1 MAINQKQVLSLQ
13 QKLSP
18 QQIQMIKLLE
28 LPAVQL
34 EQRIKQEIEDNI
46 VLEEEERSAE
56 DEEQPPQ
63 QISFDEYLREDDTP
77 SYKSRINNFS
87 KDDKQRPVFLTEGR
101 SLQEYLIEQLGFRN
115 LSEREMKLA
124 VYLVGSIDED
134 GYLRRDLESVAD
146 DIAFT
151 MGLETTAEELERLLG
166 IIHELEPAGIGA
178 RDLRECLLLQMAQMP
193 VNTRPRRLA
202 RKILT
207 SYFDEF
213 VKKHYEKLM
222 ARLQISEDDFRDAIA
237 EIRHLSPKPGNLY
250 AEGGTDT
257 TPYIIPDFILDYQ
270 DGRFNLSLNSYNV
283 PEVRVNRRYMEMIRE
298 MVGSDGRVREKDK
311 EAIQFVK
318 NKIDSAKWFISAIK
332 QRHDTLMRT
341 MQTILDYQQEYFK
354 DGDKSKL
361 RPMILKDIADRTGL
375 DVSTISRVVNSK
387 YVQTQFGII
396 LLKSLFSEAMQ
407 TDSGEEVS
415 SYEIKNILQ
424 QCIDEEDKRRPL
436 TDETLMDI
444 LNSKGY
450 RIARRTVA
458 KYREML
464 GIPVARLRK
473 QI

>member
-28 LPAVQL
+28 LPTVQL

-46 VLEEEERSAE
+46 VLEEEERPAE
-56 DEEQPPQ
+56 DEQAPQ
-63 QISFDEYLREDDTP
+63 QISVEEYLREDDTP
-77 SYKSRINNFS
+77 AYKSRINNYS
-87 KDDKQRPVFLTEGR
+87 KDDKPRPVYLTGGR
-101 SLQEYLIEQLGFRN
+101 SLQEYLVEQLGYRN
-115 LSEREMKLA
+115 LSEREMRLTA
-124 VYLVGSIDED
+124 FLIGSIDDD

-146 DIAFT
+146 DIAFSV
-151 MGLETTAEELERLLG
+151 GIETTAEELERLLNV
-166 IIHELEPAGIGA
+166 IHELEPAGVGA
-178 RDLRECLLLQMAQMP
+178 RNLRECLLLQMEQMP
-193 VNTRPRRLA
+193 VRTRARRLA
-202 RKILT
+202 RRILT
-207 SYFDEF
+207 NYFDEF

-222 ARLQISEDDFRDAIA
+222 TRLQVSEEDFREAIG
-237 EIRHLSPKPGNLY
+237 EIKRLSPKPGNLY
-250 AEGGTDT
+250 TEGGTDT
-257 TPYIIPDFILDYQ
+257 TPYIIPDFILDYH
-270 DGRFNLSLNSYNV
+270 DGQFDLSLNSYNV
-283 PEVRVNRRYMEMIRE
+283 PEVRVNRRYTEMIRE
-298 MVGSDGRVREKDK
+298 MVAPDGTVREKDR

-318 NKIDSAKWFISAIK
+318 NKIDSAKWFISAIR

-341 MQTILDYQQEYFK
+341 MQTILDYQREYFR

-407 TDSGEEVS
+407 TESGEEVS

-424 QCIDEEDKRRPL
+424 ECIDEEDKRKPL

-444 LNSKGY
+444 LNAKGY

>member
-56 DEEQPPQ
+56 EQPPQ

-87 KDDKQRPVFLTEGR
+87 KDDKQRPVYLTEGR
-101 SLQEYLIEQLGFRN
+101 SLQEYLVEQLGYRN
-115 LSEREMKLA
+115 LPERDLRLA
-124 VYLVGSIDED
+124 VYLIGSIDED

-257 TPYIIPDFILDYQ
+257 TPYIIPDFILD
-270 DGRFNLSLNSYNV
+270 SLNSYNV

>member
-28 LPAVQL
+28 LPTVQL

-46 VLEEEERSAE
+46 VLEEEDRAAE
-56 DEEQPPQ
+56 DEEQPQ
-63 QISFDEYLREDDTP
+63 QISVDEYLREDDTP
-77 SYKSRINNFS
+77 SYKSRINNYS

-151 MGLETTAEELERLLG
+151 VGIETSAEELEKLLG

-178 RDLRECLLLQMAQMP
+178 RNLQECLLLQMAQIP
-193 VNTRPRRLA
+193 VNSRPRRLA

-207 SYFDEF
+207 AYFDEF
-213 VKKHYEKLM
+213 VKEHYEKLM
-222 ARLQISEDDFRDAIA
+222 SRLQVSEDDFREAIA

-270 DGRFNLSLNSYNV
+270 DGHFQLSLNSYNV
-283 PEVRVNRRYMEMIRE
+283 PEVRVNRRYMDMIRE
-298 MVGSDGRVREKDK
+298 MVGADGLVSEKDK

-424 QCIDEEDKRRPL
+424 ECIDDEDKRHPL

-444 LNSKGY
+444 LNGKGY

>member
-1 MAINQKQVLSLQ
+1 MAINQKQILSLQ

-34 EQRIKQEIEDNI
+34 EQRIKQEIEENI
-46 VLEEEERSAE
+46 ALEEEERPAEE
-56 DEEQPPQ
+56 DEQPQ
-63 QISFDEYLREDDTP
+63 QISVDEYLREDDTP
-77 SYKSRINNFS
+77 SYKSRINNYS
-87 KDDKQRPVFLTEGR
+87 KDDKQRPVYLTEGR
-101 SLQEYLIEQLGFRN
+101 SLQEYLVEQLSYRN
-115 LSEREMKLA
+115 LSERDMKLA
-124 VYLVGSIDED
+124 VYLIGSIDED
-134 GYLRRDLESVAD
+134 GYLRRDLESISD

-151 MGLETTAEELERLLG
+151 VGIETSVGELERLLD

-178 RDLRECLLLQMAQMP
+178 RDLRECLLLQMNQMQ
-193 VNTRPRRLA
+193 VNTRARRLA

-213 VKKHYEKLM
+213 VKKHYEKLI
-222 ARLQISEDDFRDAIA
+222 ARLQVSEEEFRDAIA
-237 EIRHLSPKPGNLY
+237 EIRRLSPKPGNLY

-257 TPYIIPDFILDYQ
+257 TPYIVPDFILDYQ
-270 DGRFNLSLNSYNV
+270 DGHFQLSLNSYNV
-283 PEVRVNRRYMEMIRE
+283 PEVKINRRYVDMIRD
-298 MVGSDGRVREKDK
+298 MVGSDGRVKEKDR

-318 NKIDSAKWFISAIK
+318 SKIDSAKWFISAIK

-354 DGDKSKL
+354 DGDRSKL

-424 QCIDEEDKRRPL
+424 QCIDEEDKRKPL

-444 LNSKGY
+444 LNTKGY
-450 RIARRTVA
+450 HIARRTVA

>member
-28 LPAVQL
+28 LPTVQL

-46 VLEEEERSAE
+46 VLEEEEHASE
-56 DEEQPPQ
+56 EEEQPQ
-63 QISFDEYLREDDTP
+63 QISVDEYLREDDTP
-77 SYKSRINNFS
+77 SYKSRINNYS

-101 SLQEYLIEQLGFRN
+101 SLPEYLLEQLGFRN
-115 LSEREMKLA
+115 LSERDMRLA
-124 VYLVGSIDED
+124 AYLVGSIDED

-151 MGLETTAEELERLLG
+151 LGIETSAEELERLLG
-166 IIHELEPAGIGA
+166 VLHELEPAGIGS
-178 RDLRECLLLQMAQMP
+178 RNLRECLLLQMAQIP
-193 VNTRPRRLA
+193 INSRPRRLA

-207 SYFDEF
+207 NYFEEF

-222 ARLQISEDDFRDAIA
+222 SRLQVSEEDFREAIA
-237 EIRHLSPKPGNLY
+237 EIRRLSPKPGNLY

-270 DGRFNLSLNSYNV
+270 DGRFQLSLNSYNV
-283 PEVRVNRRYMEMIRE
+283 PEVRVNRRYMDMIRE
-298 MVGSDGRVREKDK
+298 MVGSDGTVREKDK

-341 MQTILDYQQEYFK
+341 MQTILDYQHEYFK

-407 TDSGEEVS
+407 TESGEEVS

-424 QCIDEEDKRRPL
+424 ECIDEEDKRHPL

>member
-87 KDDKQRPVFLTEGR
+87 KDDKQRPVYLTEGR
-101 SLQEYLIEQLGFRN
+101 SLQEYLVAQLGYRN
-115 LSEREMKLA
+115 LPERDLRLA
-124 VYLVGSIDED
+124 VYLIGSIDED

-222 ARLQISEDDFRDAIA
+222 ARLQISEDDFRAALA

>member
-1 MAINQKQVLSLQ
+1 MAITQKQVLSLQ

-18 QQIQMIKLLE
+18 QQIQTIKLLE
-28 LPAVQL
+28 LPAMQL
-34 EQRIKQEIEDNI
+34 EQRIKQEIENNI
-46 VLEEEERSAE
+46 VLEEDERTPEE
-56 DEEQPPQ
+56 EEPQ
-63 QISFDEYLREDDTP
+63 QISVDEYLREDETP
-77 SYKSRINNFS
+77 SYKSRINNYS
-87 KDDKQRPVFLTEGR
+87 KDDKQRPVILSEGR
-101 SLQEYLIEQLGFRN
+101 SLQEYLVEQLGYRN
-115 LSEREMKLA
+115 LSEREMRLA
-124 VYLVGSIDED
+124 TYLVGSIDED
-134 GYLRRDLESVAD
+134 GYLRRELDAIAD

-151 MGLETTAEELERLLG
+151 LGIETTAEELERLLDV
-166 IIHELEPAGIGA
+166 IHDLEPAGIGA
-178 RDLRECLLLQMAQMP
+178 RNLRECLLLQMGQLPM
-193 VNTRPRRLA
+193 NTPARRLA
-202 RKILT
+202 RRILT
-207 SYFDEF
+207 DYFDEF
-213 VKKHYEKLM
+213 VKKHYEKLIS
-222 ARLQISEDDFRDAIA
+222 RLQVSEEEFRDAIA
-237 EIRHLSPKPGNLY
+237 EIRRLPPKPGNLY

-257 TPYIIPDFILDYQ
+257 TPYIVPDFILDYH
-270 DGRFNLSLNSYNV
+270 DGRFDLSLNSSNI
-283 PEVRVNRRYMEMIRE
+283 PEVRINRRYAEMLRDMVAPDGTVKAEDRE
-298 MVGSDGRVREKDK
+298 
-311 EAIQFVK
+311 ALQFVK
-318 NKIDSAKWFISAIK
+318 SKIDSAKWFISAIK

-341 MQTILDYQQEYFK
+341 MQTILDYQKEYFK

-407 TDSGEEVS
+407 TESGEEVS

-424 QCIDEEDKRRPL
+424 QCIDEEDKRHPL

-464 GIPVARLRK
+464 NIPVARLRK